1 MFDEAS
7 PTIHQSQGAVREPL
21 AEIEY
26 IGVPEPAAMPA
37 RRAISFGP
45 FRLLPTQQLLLKA
58 GRRVHLGSR
67 ALEIL
72 VALVDRPGELVGK
85 AELMARVWPDTVV
98 EEGNLKVQVA
108 GLRRAL
114 GDGRGGDRYLATI
127 PGRGYRFVA
136 PVILTE
142 ELSDTD
148 AKNLRLRRSRMSRIE
163 LVRSLYQERRFP
175 EEDLRQHCHPERGP
189 SHT

>member
-1 MFDEAS
+1 MFDEAF
-7 PTIHQSQGAVREPL
+7 PTIHQSQEAVSEPV

-45 FRLLPTQQLLLKA
+45 FRLLPTQQLLLRA

-72 VALVDRPGELVGK
+72 IALVGRPGELIGK

-114 GDGRGGDRYLATI
+114 GDRRGGDRYLATI

-136 PVILTE
+136 PVTLTE
-142 ELSDTD
+142 ELSDAD
-148 AKNLRLRRSRMSRIE
+148 APIVPRSAVGSTNFPSPSKSPP
-163 LVRSLYQERRFP
+163 LVST
-175 EEDLRQHCHPERGP
+175 P
-189 SHT
+189 SWCAASPSMWVLACGC

>member
-7 PTIHQSQGAVREPL
+7 PTIHQSQEAVSEPL

-26 IGVPEPAAMPA
+26 IGVPEPAAIPA

-45 FRLLPTQQLLLKA
+45 FCLLPTQQLLLRA

-67 ALEIL
+67 ALEVL
-72 VALVDRPGELVGK
+72 VALVGRPGELVGK

-127 PGRGYRFVA
+127 PGRGYQFVA
-136 PVILTE
+136 PVTLTE
-142 ELSDTD
+142 ELSDAD
-148 AKNLRLRRSRMSRIE
+148 APIVPRSPVGSTN
-163 LVRSLYQERRFP
+163 FP
-175 EEDLRQHCHPERGP
+175 SP
-189 SHT
+189 SNSQPPASIPWGYAASPSMWVLACGC

>member
-1 MFDEAS
+1 MLDEAS
-7 PTIHQSQGAVREPL
+7 PTIPQSREADSKPL
-21 AEIEY
+21 AEIEF

-58 GRRVHLGSR
+58 GRRVYLGSR
-67 ALEIL
+67 AFEIL

-85 AELMARVWPDTVV
+85 PELMARVWPDTIVDEV
-98 EEGNLKVQVA
+98 NLRVQVA

-127 PGRGYRFVA
+127 PGRGYQFVA
-136 PVILTE
+136 PVTLTE
-142 ELSDTD
+142 ELSDAD
-148 AKNLRLRRSRMSRIE
+148 APIVPRSAVGSTNFPSPSYSQPS
-163 LVRSLYQERRFP
+163 VSTPWGCAASLSIWAFA
-175 EEDLRQHCHPERGP
+175 C
-189 SHT
+189 SC